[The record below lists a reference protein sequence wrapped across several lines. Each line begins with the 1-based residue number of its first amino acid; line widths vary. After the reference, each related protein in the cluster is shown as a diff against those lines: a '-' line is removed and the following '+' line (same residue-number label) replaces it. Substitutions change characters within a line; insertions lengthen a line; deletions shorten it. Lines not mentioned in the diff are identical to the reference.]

1 MDDRCRTI
9 ERQTNRMKKYW
20 PELIAFVFV
29 SASLALLELT
39 LRQHLGVP
47 MRVTNKTQ
55 ALTAPEFAKIHD
67 TNERK
72 QKFIRYFATLAQQ
85 ANHEVF
91 AERQQLLTLFAHW
104 RQHTTLSH
112 QQTKTFCQLAKKYKV
127 DCSTDNRTWEK
138 LLRRIDTVPVSLVI
152 AQAAIESAWG
162 TSRFAREA
170 NNFFGIW
177 CYQPGCGLSPRK
189 RAPNARHFVRR
200 FSTPLDAVRG
210 YLYNLNVGHAYTLL
224 RQVRAKLRAQN
235 CPVTGIALAE
245 GLIRYSARGRD
256 YIAEIEL
263 IIRQNRLD
271 QYDHSQPA
279 LQ

>member
-1 MDDRCRTI
+1 
-9 ERQTNRMKKYW
+9 MKKYW
-20 PELIAFVFV
+20 PELIALVFV
-29 SASLALLELT
+29 NASLILLELT
-39 LRQHLGVP
+39 LHKHPGVSIHA
-47 MRVTNKTQ
+47 VGKSQ
-55 ALTAPEFAKIHD
+55 ALTPPEFAKIHD

-85 ANHEVF
+85 ANQEIFV
-91 AERQQLLTLFAHW
+91 ERQRLLALFEHW

-112 QQTKTFCQLAKKYKV
+112 QQMNAFCKLAKKYKV
-127 DCSTDNRTWEK
+127 DCSTDDLTWKK
-138 LLRRIDTVPVSLVI
+138 LLRRIDTVPVSLII

-162 TSRFAREA
+162 TSRFARDA
-170 NNFFGIW
+170 NNYFGIW
-177 CYQPGCGLSPRK
+177 CYQPGCGLPPRK

-200 FSTPLDAVRG
+200 YSTPLDSVRG

-235 CPVTGIALAE
+235 RPVTGIALAE

-263 IIRQNRLD
+263 VIRHNRLD